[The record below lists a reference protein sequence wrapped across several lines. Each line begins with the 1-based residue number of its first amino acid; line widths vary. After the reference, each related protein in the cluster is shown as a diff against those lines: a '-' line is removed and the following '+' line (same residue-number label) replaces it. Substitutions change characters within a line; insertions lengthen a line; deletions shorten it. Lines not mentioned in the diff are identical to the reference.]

1 MNQANFFKPH
11 RDLKHRYEVG
21 RMAMNDTEIRN
32 MLHTSIYTGKIVV
45 LFDHNGIDIMQL
57 LCKELVSR
65 KTPNVEIWQSIGEE
79 LNAELSKYV
88 SKEII
93 DKAIDIYRMYDFSDK
108 VFVISDSD
116 QYGSM
121 FNYLKTGIL
130 TKQEMVD
137 ALLYKIK

>member
-1 MNQANFFKPH
+1 
-11 RDLKHRYEVG
+11 
-21 RMAMNDTEIRN
+21 MNDTEIRN

-45 LFDHNGIDIMQL
+45 LFDHDGIDIMQL

-65 KTPNVEIWQSIGEE
+65 KTSNVEIWQSIGEE

>member
-1 MNQANFFKPH
+1 MI
-11 RDLKHRYEVG
+11 
-21 RMAMNDTEIRN
+21 MNDIEIRKI
-32 MLHTSIYTGKIVV
+32 LHSLICNGKIVV
-45 LFDHNGIDIMQL
+45 LFDYEGIDILQS

-65 KTPNVEIWQSIGEE
+65 KTSNVEIWQSIGEE

-121 FNYLKTGIL
+121 FNYSKTGIL